1 MAYSTTP
8 TAKATLTLTTS
19 GMSSSDTSINTTMDL
34 HDVAHKLGCT
44 RSTGLK
50 RANGTDNSN
59 AGILVFD
66 TSSYSAATAATTR
79 GRGYLYIHNPN
90 TTTKGTRKFS
100 VYETNVSGALL
111 CELFEG
117 DFIFMPVTLH
127 DGADITVHSDNDAWP
142 LEYMIIYE
150 GADAA
155 YIPGQEL

>member
-19 GMSSSDTSINTTMDL
+19 GMSSSDTSINQTMNL
-34 HDVAHKLGCT
+34 HDIAHTLGCKRT
-44 RSTGLK
+44 TGLK
-50 RANGTDNSN
+50 RANGTNNSG
-59 AGILVFD
+59 AGILIFD

-79 GRGYLYIHNPN
+79 GRGYLYIHNPK
-90 TTTKGTRKFS
+90 TTTKGTRKFQ
-100 VYETNVSGALL
+100 VFETDKDQNLL

-117 DFIFMPVTLH
+117 DFMFLPVTLH
-127 DGADITVHSDNDAWP
+127 DGCDITVLSTDDSWP
-142 LEYMIIYE
+142 VEYMIIYE

>member
-66 TSSYSAATAATTR
+66 TDSYSAATAATTR
-79 GRGYLYIHNPN
+79 GRGY
-90 TTTKGTRKFS
+90 
-100 VYETNVSGALL
+100 
-111 CELFEG
+111 
-117 DFIFMPVTLH
+117 
-127 DGADITVHSDNDAWP
+127 
-142 LEYMIIYE
+142 
-150 GADAA
+150 
-155 YIPGQEL
+155 

>member
-8 TAKATLTLTTS
+8 TASASLTISQS
-19 GMSSSDTSINTTMDL
+19 GYTSSDVSISSRMSL
-34 HDVAHKLGCT
+34 HDITHGAGCK

-50 RANGTDNSN
+50 RATGTDNSN

-66 TSSYSAATAATTR
+66 TSSYSAASAATTR
-79 GRGYLYIHNPN
+79 GRGYLYIKNPN

-127 DGADITVHSDNDAWP
+127 DGCDITVESTDDTWP

-150 GADAA
+150 GADAG

>member
-19 GMSSSDTSINTTMDL
+19 GMSSSDTSINQTMNL
-34 HDVAHKLGCT
+34 HDIAHTLGCKRT
-44 RSTGLK
+44 TGLK
-50 RANGTDNSN
+50 RANGTNNSS
-59 AGILVFD
+59 AGILIFD

-90 TTTKGTRKFS
+90 TTTKGTRKFQ
-100 VYETNVSGALL
+100 VFETNASGALL

-117 DFIFMPVTLH
+117 DFMFLPVTLH
-127 DGADITVHSDNDAWP
+127 DGADILVLSSDDTWP
-142 LEYMIIYE
+142 IEYMIIYE

>member
-8 TAKATLTLTTS
+8 TAQATISIATT
-19 GMSSSDTSINTTMDL
+19 GYTSSDVSISSRMTL
-34 HDVAHKLGCT
+34 HDITHAAGCKK
-44 RSTGLK
+44 STGLK
-50 RANGTDNSN
+50 RIYGTANGGD
-59 AGILVFD
+59 GVLLFD
-66 TSSYSAATAATTR
+66 TSSFSAASAAATR
-79 GRGYLYIHNPN
+79 GRGYLYISNPN

-100 VYETNVSGALL
+100 VYETDDSGALI

-127 DGADITVHSDNDAWP
+127 DGCDITVESTDDTWP

-150 GADAA
+150 GADAG

>member
-8 TAKATLTLTTS
+8 TGTVSLNINTAGYT
-19 GMSSSDTSINTTMDL
+19 SSDVGVSARMSL
-34 HDVAHKLGCT
+34 HDITHGAGCK

-50 RANGTDNSN
+50 RVLGTNNSG

-66 TSSYSAATAATTR
+66 TSSFSAASAATTR
-79 GRGYLYIHNPN
+79 GRGYLYIKNPN
-90 TTTKGTRKFS
+90 TTTKGTRKFE
-100 VYETNVSGALL
+100 VYETDKDQNLL

-117 DFIFMPVTLH
+117 DFLFLPVTLH
-127 DGADITVHSDNDAWP
+127 DGCDITVLGTDDTHP

-150 GADAA
+150 GADAG

>member
-8 TAKATLTLTTS
+8 TATASLTISTS
-19 GMSSSDTSINTTMDL
+19 GYTSSDVSVSNRMQL
-34 HDVAHKLGCT
+34 HDITHGAGCK

-50 RANGTDNSN
+50 RVLGTNNSN

-66 TSSYSAATAATTR
+66 TSSYTAASASATR
-79 GRGYLYIHNPN
+79 GRGYLYIANPN

-100 VYETNVSGALL
+100 IYETDVSGALL

-117 DFIFMPVTLH
+117 DFIYMPVTLH
-127 DGADITVHSDNDAWP
+127 DGADITVLSTDDTWP
-142 LEYMIIYE
+142 LEYMVIYE
-150 GADAA
+150 GADAG